1 MRELLVRAGFKIRSA
16 KRADCAKC
24 TGRSRGTVSY
34 TERLAYCHRC
44 KWRTNDIA
52 LARELEGT
60 RSRGLEV
67 VKSGSPAK
75 KPQDLMT
82 SRPRDSSLL
91 HAGHTNSEREPRIA
105 AFAAW
110 RRAKTD
116 ELIARAHRLR
126 FRCEL
131 GKLMLADNP
140 DDEFAWQT
148 LADCYRE
155 EAQLEATLD
164 FLLCTK
170 MSVWLDGDSTIAE
183 VFEAWQQR
191 ALPPKPWGGRKASV

>member
-1 MRELLVRAGFKIRSA
+1 MTMRELLERAGFRIRSA

-44 KWRTNDIA
+44 AWRTNDVS
-52 LARELEGT
+52 LAREL
-60 RSRGLEV
+60 GLC
-67 VKSGSPAK
+67 SGGLPGG
-75 KPQDLMT
+75 
-82 SRPRDSSLL
+82 DSSAPKGAHLKV
-91 HAGHTNSEREPRIA
+91 AATREREARIA
-105 AFAAW
+105 AFAVW

-126 FRCEL
+126 FRAEL
-131 GKLMLADNP
+131 AKCMLADNP
-140 DDEFAWQT
+140 DDEFAWQQ
-148 LADCYRE
+148 LAECYHE

-170 MSVWLDGDSTIAE
+170 LSVWLDGDSTLTD
-183 VFEAWQQR
+183 VYEAWQQR
-191 ALPPKPWGGRKASV
+191 AIPPDPWRKP